1 MRDIDRPR
9 EDGYLSDFL
18 KRSVADCISMIGG
31 YERGT
36 PSHEEQVNFEQWVR
50 FWLVCQFVPDV
61 LAAACGVYDFDGD
74 VVNRRM
80 PDVVENVPSA
90 VPINA
95 GFIAEVMRQLPD
107 QERMGGILEGV
118 YAGDDAS
125 AVAVA
130 RFRDGLNW
138 TMETNEPGD

>member
-1 MRDIDRPR
+1 MQDIDRPR

-18 KRSVADCISMIGG
+18 KRSVADCITMISG

-36 PSHEEQVNFEQWVR
+36 PSHEEQVTFEQWVR

-107 QERMGGILEGV
+107 QERMGGFLEGV

-130 RFRDGLNW
+130 RFRDGLTW